1 MPGRVAGEE
10 GSGALRRSP
19 EWLRG
24 WGGLVGAL
32 VDENVVGVMCVD
44 RGGRIVWSNGR
55 ARKLLGKAGNVYNL
69 KRRLNA
75 AMPENSAAVDLFL
88 EAVLDGSLLDGAG
101 ASVVVGEWPD
111 RRPLVVHRRRVV
123 GEAAV
128 RGPAAVL
135 VIVDSWRRLSVSSEV
150 VRQTLGLTPAESR
163 VAAALAEGL
172 SVREIARANGIRRN
186 SVRWLVKQ
194 CFAKT
199 RCRRQADLVRLVL
212 SASRLPLA

>member
-1 MPGRVAGEE
+1 MPEDSAVIDRLLGAAHDGPALG
-10 GSGALRRSP
+10 GSGAS
-19 EWLRG
+19 
-24 WGGLVGAL
+24 
-32 VDENVVGVMCVD
+32 
-44 RGGRIVWSNGR
+44 
-55 ARKLLGKAGNVYNL
+55 
-69 KRRLNA
+69 
-75 AMPENSAAVDLFL
+75 
-88 EAVLDGSLLDGAG
+88 AVL
-101 ASVVVGEWPD
+101 GEWPD
-111 RRPLVVHRRRVV
+111 RQPLVVHCRPVV

-128 RGPAAVL
+128 RGVVAVL

-163 VAAALAEGL
+163 VAAALAEGM

-212 SASRLPLA
+212 SASRLPMA